1 MSEVAGW
8 PLSIEWEDTGMDREW
23 CAQDAQA
30 FVRRRD
36 FPRSEFVFGAA
47 MQRSE

>member
-1 MSEVAGW
+1 MADG

-23 CAQDAQA
+23 GAQDAQA
-30 FVRRRD
+30 FVRRLD
-36 FPRSEFVFGAA
+36 FPRSESVFGAA